1 MANVTNLRNGSKG
14 AEVKKLQQALI
25 KAGYDVGKTGADG
38 VLGKNT
44 EAAIR
49 QYQKDNGLA
58 VDGIA
63 GKNTQGMLY
72 GTSGTNTLTKTPDLS
87 SKKVNAGKQG
97 DQLNAAPDLSSK
109 KVKGEKQDEF
119 QLNNQGNDSS
129 PDQPSDGGFYY
140 DPFSYGSYEESDIV
154 SEANALLQQWMSN
167 KPGEY
172 QSQWADE
179 LADYLNQIQNRD
191 PFSYNFNA
199 DALYHQYKDNYIQQG
214 KMAMMDTMGQAA
226 ALTGGYS
233 NSYAQSV
240 GQQAYH
246 QHLNQLND
254 VIPELHQMAYNR
266 YADEGQ
272 QLMNMYNMYLDQ
284 ENQDYSRYQTELGN
298 WYNNLEYLTNR
309 YETERQLDYNRWQDG
324 RDQAYDEWSR
334 GRDLAYDEYQA
345 ELDRAYQQERDAIED
360 ERWQTE
366 FDEDKRRYEQ
376 NREDSRSYSYS
387 GSSGG
392 SGNDSTKYKDVDV
405 GSTAYNAIMT
415 EAKRVTSIEDLKGLV
430 NKYIALGYDP
440 AQVNALTESYARALT
455 GGSQPKDTNVGDFF
469 EEHQGDN
476 RNKGRGGGGGGNWRL
491 VATHID
497 R

>member
-25 KAGYDVGKTGADG
+25 KDGYDVGKAGADG
-38 VLGKNT
+38 VLGKDT
-44 EAAIR
+44 ESAIR

-63 GKNTQGMLY
+63 GESTQGALY
-72 GTSGTNTLTKTPDLS
+72 GNKQNLEFAPVETPSVTGFTKTPDLS
-87 SKKVNAGKQG
+87 SKRINLEKQG
-97 DQLNAAPDLSSK
+97 D
-109 KVKGEKQDEF
+109 F
-119 QLNNQGNDSS
+119 QTNNQGNTAT
-129 PDQPSDGGFYY
+129 PDQASDEGFYY
-140 DPFSYGSYEESDIV
+140 DPFSYGSYEESNIV

-172 QSQWADE
+172 QSQWDDE
-179 LADYLNQIQNRD
+179 LSSYLSQLQNRD
-191 PFSYNFNA
+191 PFSYDLNS
-199 DALYHQYKDNYIQQG
+199 DALYQQYKDNYIQQG
-214 KMAMMDTMGQAA
+214 KLAMMDTMGQAA
-226 ALTGGYS
+226 AMTGGYG
-233 NSYAQSV
+233 NSYAQNV

-246 QHLNQLND
+246 QYLNQLND

-272 QLMNMYNMYLDQ
+272 QLMNMYNMYLGQ
-284 ENQDYSRYQTELGN
+284 ENQDYNRYQTELGN

-334 GRDLAYDEYQA
+334 GRDMAYDEYQA

-376 NREDSRSYSYS
+376 SREDSLSRSYSYS
-387 GSSGG
+387 GGGDTGASGISLDHVASMSSTELVSAMEQYKSRGNNTG
-392 SGNDSTKYKDVDV
+392 LEAFLDDCVYSGRLTQEQADAYYVQYRTGNDNPP
-405 GSTAYNAIMT
+405 GSTEVWSPLPTDMLLDQRREEYRTNRKDDK
-415 EAKRVTSIEDLKGLV
+415 EYL
-430 NKYIALGYDP
+430 
-440 AQVNALTESYARALT
+440 AR
-455 GGSQPKDTNVGDFF
+455 
-469 EEHQGDN
+469 
-476 RNKGRGGGGGGNWRL
+476 W
-491 VATHID
+491 
-497 R
+497 